1 MRPSGVV
8 DGVSAVA
15 ALEPDEEEQR
25 FKAALE
31 VALPTTTRVQT
42 FATNAAYELNQSV
55 LDDAAEGIY
64 GLDARGFTTF
74 VNPAAYRMTGWS
86 AEDLK
91 GHLQHS
97 MVHHSRHDGSHY
109 PVEECPIYK
118 ALREGVVQQRDDE
131 VFWRKDG
138 TCFPV
143 AYTSTPV
150 LRHGKPYGA
159 VIVFCDI
166 TLRVQARAWEQSKA
180 HVIRS
185 LKQRQPMLHSV
196 ARIGEAFS
204 IFLGSRR
211 KQRGHGIIRYPQ
223 GFQVQQPKSS

>member
-1 MRPSGVV
+1 MRLSGYV
-8 DGVSAVA
+8 DGAGSGAAVEPDGDEEWLRA
-15 ALEPDEEEQR
+15 ALE
-25 FKAALE
+25 LT
-31 VALPTTTRVQT
+31 LPTTTRVQT
-42 FATNAAYELNQSV
+42 FATSAAYELNQAV
-55 LDDAAEGIY
+55 LDDAGEGIY
-64 GLDARGFTTF
+64 GLDAKGFTSF

-86 AEDLK
+86 ADDLK
-91 GHLQHS
+91 GRPQHG

-118 ALREGVVQQRDDE
+118 ALHEGVMQRRDDE

-166 TLRVQARAWEQSKA
+166 TLRVQEEAWQQSKA
-180 HVIRS
+180 RVIRS
-185 LKQRQPMLHSV
+185 ITQHAPMLHSA
-196 ARIGEAFS
+196 ARIAEAFS
-204 IFLGSRR
+204 IFLGSQRT
-211 KQRGHGIIRYPQ
+211 QRGRGIIRYPQ
-223 GFQVQQPKSS
+223 ELSGAVAEG